1 MFALDIYPDRP
12 AGSTGTRERHRW
24 LCWIRDLATSAF
36 TLAAFRLAPLRRL
49 THAASARRASQAP
62 AATPTAPLI
71 RFHRERSGRWTVVG
85 ADGQTR
91 TGFADIEDAVDYAR
105 LSCKAAPA
113 TLRVDSDGLGV
124 VTTQD
129 AGWTRPLIGGKKT

>member
-1 MFALDIYPDRP
+1 MIAFDTYPDRP
-12 AGSTGTRERHRW
+12 VASPATRERHRW
-24 LCWIRDLATSAF
+24 LGWIRDLATSAF

-49 THAASARRASQAP
+49 SNAASARRASQAP

-85 ADGQTR
+85 ADGQPR
-91 TGFADIEDAVDYAR
+91 AGFADLEDAVDYAR
-105 LSCKAAPA
+105 LSCEAAPA
-113 TLRVDSDGLGV
+113 TLRFDIDGLVV